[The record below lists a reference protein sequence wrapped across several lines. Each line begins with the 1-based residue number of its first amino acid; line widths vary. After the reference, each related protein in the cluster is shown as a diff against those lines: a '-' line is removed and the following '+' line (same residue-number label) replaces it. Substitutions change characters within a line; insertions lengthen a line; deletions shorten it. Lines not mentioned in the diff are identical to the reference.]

1 MSSRAGAR
9 LSGVVMT
16 NSVEAVVTEAI
27 ARQAKLEPSEVDMT
41 STLDELGLTSLD
53 LVEIIMSVEDEY
65 DITIPLD
72 ANEAAKTIKT
82 VGDIVELARKLGLG
96 AT

>member
-1 MSSRAGAR
+1 MA
-9 LSGVVMT
+9 

-27 ARQAKLEPSEVDMT
+27 GRQAKIDPSVVGME

-53 LVEIIMSVEDEY
+53 LVEIIMTIEDEY

-72 ANEAAKTIKT
+72 ANEASNTIKT
-82 VGDIVELARKLGLG
+82 VGDIVELGRKLGLG